1 MLHFYDGQIRRYL
14 TQIIRLL
21 SNFSVKYGDGTLIR
35 VPVLYGDSDRQI
47 AHILQDN
54 SENKIGAAPRMA
66 VYISNLEMDR
76 TRLSDSSYVGKLHIR
91 EREYGYVDD
100 NPSSVTY
107 GQTINDYNS
116 SQGNR
121 YTVERLMPTP
131 YKLTCKVDIW
141 STSTDQKLQILEQ
154 LLVLFNPSLEI
165 QTTDNY
171 IDWTSLS
178 TLELTQMTF
187 SNRSIPVGA
196 NNNIDVAT
204 LTLEAPIYISPPVK
218 VKQLGVITNIIAGIT
233 QGQDS
238 IGINDPTMEFGNEL
252 YPSGSQQFN
261 VKGVGELLSVK
272 KTTIEGFGILVI
284 NGQAQILSYNESVS
298 ARNDSLDIPVKHGEE
313 INWRKLLDL
322 YPGKYKAGFSKLYL
336 KQNDYTE
343 VVGTISLNA
352 LDENYIT
359 INYDEDTFPTN
370 TNITTATRPA
380 SPGTFD
386 AIVDPTRVGPNHGL
400 AAPVAG
406 TRYLIVESINT
417 SPNVD
422 GTVGDTPYTFAY
434 DGPDAWKGTDGSD
447 PVAYENDIIE
457 YNGIKWVVVFN
468 AAQSADQLVYQT
480 NIYTGV
486 QYKWNGQSWIKSF
499 EGEYRAGTWRL
510 EL

>member
-21 SNFSVKYGDGTLIR
+21 SHFSVKYSDGTLVR
-35 VPVLYGDSDRQI
+35 VPVTYGDTDRQV

-76 TRLSDSSYVGKLHIR
+76 TRLADSSYVGKMNIR
-91 EREYGYVDD
+91 EREYNTDADAY
-100 NPSSVTY
+100 T
-107 GQTINDYNS
+107 S
-116 SQGNR
+116 SQGFN

-178 TLELTQMTF
+178 TVELTSMTF
-187 SNRSIPVGA
+187 SNRSIPVGTNA
-196 NNNIDVAT
+196 NIDIAT

-218 VKQLGVITNIIAGIT
+218 IKQLGVITNIVAGIT
-233 QGQDS
+233 QGLDNAGTETDS
-238 IGINDPTMEFGNEL
+238 VEFGSEL
-252 YPSGSQQFN
+252 YPSGSAKASVTGN
-261 VKGVGELLSVK
+261 VASGGSLINIKR
-272 KTTIEGFGILVI
+272 TTIQGFGILVV
-284 NGQAQILSYNESVS
+284 NGQAQILNYNEHVT
-298 ARNDSLDIPVKHGEE
+298 ATNDSLEIPEKQGNQV
-313 INWRKLLDL
+313 NWRIILDQ
-322 YPGKYKAGFSKLYL
+322 YPGKYKAGYSKIYL

-352 LDENYIT
+352 LDEMYLT
-359 INYDEDTFPTN
+359 INYDKDTFPTN
-370 TNITTATRPA
+370 TELVSVNRPN

-386 AIVDPTRVGPNHGL
+386 AIIDPTRVGPNHGL

-417 SPNVD
+417 SPNVG

-434 DGPDAWKGTDGSD
+434 DGPDAWKGADGSD

-457 YNGIKWVVVFN
+457 YNGTRWEVIFD
-468 AAQSADQLVYQT
+468 ASQSSDQLVYQT

-486 QYKWNGQSWIKSF
+486 QYKWDGLSWVKSF